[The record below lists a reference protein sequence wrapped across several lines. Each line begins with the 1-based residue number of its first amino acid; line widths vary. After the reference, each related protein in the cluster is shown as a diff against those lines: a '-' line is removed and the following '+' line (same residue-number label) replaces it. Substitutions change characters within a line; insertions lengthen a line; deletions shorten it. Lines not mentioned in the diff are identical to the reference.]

1 MNLAEMSRQT
11 EINTDLFGNKL
22 RGFIYKRVKDK
33 ALTDDIVQ
41 DVFLKVQ
48 SKIGQLQNDQKIA
61 GWIYQIARNTI
72 TDHFRN
78 KSKLI
83 QVEELDFE
91 NDHNQLNDCVHY
103 CLQEMLLTLP
113 EKYREALELA
123 EIKNLSQIDLANQ
136 LGISYSGAKSRVQRA
151 RQMLKEKMQ
160 EHYKIKTDSYGN
172 VIVCE
177 NRLPCN
183 CSQNFR
189 EA

>member
-1 MNLAEMSRQT
+1 MKMNTVR
-11 EINTDLFGNKL
+11 EIHASLFDTRL
-22 RGFIYKRVKDK
+22 RGFIYKRVKDNQ
-33 ALTDDIVQ
+33 LTDDILQ

-48 SKIGQLQNDQKIA
+48 GKIEQLQNNEKIV

-72 TDHFRN
+72 TDYFRS
-78 KSKLI
+78 KSKSI
-83 QVEELDFE
+83 QIEELDFE
-91 NDHNQLNDCVHY
+91 SDHNQLNDCVHY

-123 EIKNLSQIDLANQ
+123 EIKNLSQIELASK

-151 RQMLKEKMQ
+151 RQMLKEKME
-160 EHYKIKTDSYGN
+160 EHYKIKMDSYGN

-183 CSQNFR
+183 CSQSFQ
-189 EA
+189 